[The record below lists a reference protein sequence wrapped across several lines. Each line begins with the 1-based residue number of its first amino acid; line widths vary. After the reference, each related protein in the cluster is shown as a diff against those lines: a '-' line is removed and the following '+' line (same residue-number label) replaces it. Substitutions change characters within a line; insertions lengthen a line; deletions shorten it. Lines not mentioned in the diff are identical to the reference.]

1 MRNIVLFTRDLRVHD
16 HPALSAACRA
26 GDEVVP
32 LFVLDPSLTSISPNR
47 HRFLLESLADLD
59 GQLSALGGRLVLRH
73 GDPTAEVMRLAHAA
87 RCGAVHLTADA
98 GVVARRRERELADR
112 CRASGIELEVH
123 RGNVV
128 VEPGEVV
135 PAGRDAYSVFA
146 PFHRAWRQAPRRTVL
161 ELPPGVRVPRDV
173 DPGPALDVQAVVADS
188 PQLPAGGES
197 AGRAALEAWL
207 AGPVRRYGERRND
220 LAADATSR
228 LSPYLRFGCVS
239 ANEVAYRSTT
249 EEFVRQIAWRDFY
262 HQLLASDPRLSW
274 VDLREGPEEVPPTSP
289 RAADLLEAW
298 QEGRTGIPLVDA
310 GMRQLLAEG
319 WMHNRARMVVGSF
332 LTRRLGIPWQD
343 GARHFMRLLVDGDP
357 ANNGGGWQWVAGTG
371 TDPRRSR
378 SFNPVLQAERYDP
391 AGAYIRRWVRELSG
405 VSRPLVFAPWR
416 DPALLR
422 STGYPEPVL
431 EVPASGSA
439 RRVRTDPARSAQ
451 TALAI

>member
-123 RGNVV
+123 RGNAV

-161 ELPPGVRVPRDV
+161 EPPPGVRVPRDL
-173 DPGPALDVQAVVADS
+173 DPGPALDVQAAVADS
-188 PQLPAGGES
+188 PQLPAGGEA
-197 AGRAALEAWL
+197 AGRAVLEAWL

-239 ANEVAYRSTT
+239 ANEVAHRSTT

-274 VDLREGPEEVPPTSP
+274 MDLREGPGDVPPTPP

-343 GARHFMRLLVDGDP
+343 GARHFTRLLVDGDP
-357 ANNGGGWQWVAGTG
+357 ANNAGGWQWVAGTG

-391 AGAYIRRWVRELSG
+391 AGAYIRRWVPELSG

-416 DPALLR
+416 DPALIR

-439 RRVRTDPARSAQ
+439 RRGRTDRARSAQ